1 MSVRKWTGRRLHA
14 SSSSRGEAVPHR
26 WPGTGGRYSFAFA
39 VTGLALLAALAVRM
53 LTGSGPALLMAFF
66 PALLAITF
74 YSGAMPAVIGW
85 LFAVCA
91 AGLTWS
97 GWLEQPLT
105 VPDRWALA
113 AFAISTALSIAIGAR
128 ARHAALQERIELLR
142 VEARAQHD
150 VSLAEENKHLAL
162 SKLSHDLRTPLST
175 IIGWAQVLR
184 AQNPPEQ
191 MLHGLEVIERNARNQ
206 TRIIQELLEGKPAPA
221 ANPQELRPASPGE
234 PDSVRP
240 QEPV

>member
-1 MSVRKWTGRRLHA
+1 MA
-14 SSSSRGEAVPHR
+14 M
-26 WPGTGGRYSFAFA
+26 
-39 VTGLALLAALAVRM
+39 RM

-66 PALLAITF
+66 PALLAVTF
-74 YSGAMPAVIGW
+74 YSGAVPAVIGW

-91 AGLTWS
+91 AALTWS

-128 ARHAALQERIELLR
+128 ARRAALQERIELLR

-150 VSLAEENKHLAL
+150 VSLAEENKLMALA
-162 SKLSHDLRTPLST
+162 KLSHDLRTPLST

-221 ANPQELRPASPGE
+221 AQDLRQAGPDE
-234 PDSVRP
+234 PDSVSP
-240 QEPV
+240 QERV